1 MDQLAP
7 AVSPAWPSKTIAYA
21 SLGLAAAASVDPARY
36 DDLERVAT
44 TLRDWVPGHRSSWR
58 WCEPRLTYDNARL
71 PEALLRVGHRL
82 QDDSLVERGAVLL
95 QWLERL
101 CRRGDFYRFPGHR
114 GLDDVRQLTWSGD
127 EQPLEA
133 TAMAD
138 AHHAWLDLSA
148 DPGSAAAIER
158 AWSWFLGNNRIGE
171 VVADVAAGAGFDGLG
186 SGSVNKNR
194 GAEST
199 IAFHRC
205 FITRS
210 AARAAFT
217 SDVTTSD
224 EAVDA

>member
-1 MDQLAP
+1 
-7 AVSPAWPSKTIAYA
+7 
-21 SLGLAAAASVDPARY
+21 
-36 DDLERVAT
+36 
-44 TLRDWVPGHRSSWR
+44 
-58 WCEPRLTYDNARL
+58 
-71 PEALLRVGHRL
+71 
-82 QDDSLVERGAVLL
+82 
-95 QWLERL
+95 
-101 CRRGDFYRFPGHR
+101 
-114 GLDDVRQLTWSGD
+114 
-127 EQPLEA
+127 
-133 TAMAD
+133 MAD